1 MKVLNRYDFFIEM
14 RGEKELKK
22 RSFGIICFL
31 FLIFTMCSS
40 SVWAASYVKASNTTV
55 SITSKKHGWV
65 KRGKD
70 YYFYN
75 SKGKLLWGKITYK
88 GQRYYSTKNGKR
100 YTGWLKS
107 GGKRYYYNRKN
118 GIMFRNRWATGTK
131 YSYYFNKS
139 GVAIANRWLSYGGK
153 RYYFLPNSRMATGW
167 QKIGE
172 YRYYFDKKT
181 GALYTNVW
189 VGKYYVNDSGRRT
202 GQTRPD
208 VKVND
213 NRYTYKSSSLNIDL
227 RRKSTHNVPYWVAL
241 IKIKNSGQLKSALSY
256 GTYGGAR
263 QTTSGAVSGNG
274 GIIGVN
280 GSAFSYQTGRPS
292 PLGMCIKNGVI
303 YGNYETSYSVM
314 AVKYDGTIY
323 TPEQGLKGEAL
334 LEEGVKDTYNFGPI
348 LLKDG
353 QAQPAWSETAKYY
366 PRTAVGMVKPGIY
379 VLLVTDTGSYAGLN
393 HWDLVNIF
401 NSYGCQYAYNLD
413 GGGSATL
420 YYNGQ
425 VMNKLINNYERPCG
439 DFLYFTN

>member
-1 MKVLNRYDFFIEM
+1 M
-14 RGEKELKK
+14 KK

-208 VKVND
+208 VKVNA

-348 LLKDG
+348 LIKDG

-366 PRTAVGMVKPGIY
+366 PRTVVGMVKPGIY

>member
-1 MKVLNRYDFFIEM
+1 M
-14 RGEKELKK
+14 KK

-189 VGKYYVNDSGRRT
+189 VGNCLL
-202 GQTRPD
+202 
-208 VKVND
+208 
-213 NRYTYKSSSLNIDL
+213 YTSD
-227 RRKSTHNVPYWVAL
+227 A
-241 IKIKNSGQLKSALSY
+241 A
-256 GTYGGAR
+256 
-263 QTTSGAVSGNG
+263 
-274 GIIGVN
+274 
-280 GSAFSYQTGRPS
+280 
-292 PLGMCIKNGVI
+292 
-303 YGNYETSYSVM
+303 
-314 AVKYDGTIY
+314 D
-323 TPEQGLKGEAL
+323 
-334 LEEGVKDTYNFGPI
+334 D
-348 LLKDG
+348 
-353 QAQPAWSETAKYY
+353 
-366 PRTAVGMVKPGIY
+366 
-379 VLLVTDTGSYAGLN
+379 
-393 HWDLVNIF
+393 
-401 NSYGCQYAYNLD
+401 
-413 GGGSATL
+413 
-420 YYNGQ
+420 
-425 VMNKLINNYERPCG
+425 
-439 DFLYFTN
+439 

>member
-256 GTYGGAR
+256 GTYG
-263 QTTSGAVSGNG
+263 
-274 GIIGVN
+274 
-280 GSAFSYQTGRPS
+280 
-292 PLGMCIKNGVI
+292 
-303 YGNYETSYSVM
+303 
-314 AVKYDGTIY
+314 Y

>member
-241 IKIKNSGQLKSALSY
+241 IKIKNSGQLKSAL
-256 GTYGGAR
+256 
-263 QTTSGAVSGNG
+263 
-274 GIIGVN
+274 
-280 GSAFSYQTGRPS
+280 
-292 PLGMCIKNGVI
+292 GMCIKNGVI

-348 LLKDG
+348 LIKDG

>member
-1 MKVLNRYDFFIEM
+1 MSGIREIAMTEM
-14 RGEKELKK
+14 PE
-22 RSFGIICFL
+22 
-31 FLIFTMCSS
+31 
-40 SVWAASYVKASNTTV
+40 V
-55 SITSKKHGWV
+55 SIGNVQNEEAKTGV
-65 KRGKD
+65 TV
-70 YYFYN
+70 
-75 SKGKLLWGKITYK
+75 LL
-88 GQRYYSTKNGKR
+88 
-100 YTGWLKS
+100 
-107 GGKRYYYNRKN
+107 
-118 GIMFRNRWATGTK
+118 
-131 YSYYFNKS
+131 
-139 GVAIANRWLSYGGK
+139 
-153 RYYFLPNSRMATGW
+153 
-167 QKIGE
+167 
-172 YRYYFDKKT
+172 FDKKT

-241 IKIKNSGQLKSALSY
+241 IKIKNSRQLKSALSY
-256 GTYGGAR
+256 GSYGGAR

-314 AVKYDGTIY
+314 AVRYDGTIY
-323 TPEQGLKGEAL
+323 TPKQGLKGEAL

-348 LLKDG
+348 LIKDG